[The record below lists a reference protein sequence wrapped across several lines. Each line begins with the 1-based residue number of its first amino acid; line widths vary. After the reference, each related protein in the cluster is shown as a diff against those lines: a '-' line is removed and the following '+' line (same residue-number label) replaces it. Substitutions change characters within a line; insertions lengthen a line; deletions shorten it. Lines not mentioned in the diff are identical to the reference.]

1 MQYLHQYGNELED
14 LLAKC
19 SRDKKLL
26 HEFLF
31 DILSPKEYKD
41 LAVRWQIVKKLAK
54 GEPQRK
60 IVKSLKVSMATVTRG
75 SRELMNKKGGFK
87 TALNKFYR

>member
-1 MQYLHQYGNELED
+1 MTP
-14 LLAKC
+14 KS

>member
-14 LLAKC
+14 LLAKS

-87 TALNKFYR
+87 TALDKFYR

>member
-60 IVKSLKVSMATVTRG
+60 IVKSLKVSMTTVTRG

-87 TALNKFYR
+87 TALDKFYR